1 MRREEDEI
9 QVLGSQKSFNER
21 RVKKSYAIII
31 FIIIAVILTLAF
43 LYFCFLQKNNHDNS
57 NIEQTQEN
65 ITELQTLKTENT
77 NSSIN
82 ISNDSINDVPL
93 LILALHNLKPELQI
107 GLPDTT
113 DQSTVLALPA
123 ADIRKD
129 NQEIVGDFILQGN
142 EISRGKRKVGY
153 CSIIEGKLEIGISTD
168 NNIKDICLDKQ
179 GSLFRQYIL
188 VFEGKIQKNILKG
201 KSYRRA
207 LIVQNNQTYIIIS
220 KKRESLYDF
229 SEAISDLGF
238 QDAIYLV
245 GGDSFGFYRN
255 NNGEMNLIGKPENE
269 QYPKRNYIVFKK

>member
-21 RVKKSYAIII
+21 RVKKSYAIIV

-93 LILALHNLKPELQI
+93 LILALNNLKPELQI

-188 VFEGKIQKNILKG
+188 VFEGNIQKNILKG

-255 NNGEMNLIGKPENE
+255 NNGELNLIGKPENE

>member
-21 RVKKSYAIII
+21 RVKKSYAIIV

-93 LILALHNLKPELQI
+93 LILSLHNLKPELQI

-123 ADIRKD
+123 ADVRKD

-168 NNIKDICLDKQ
+168 NNIKDICMDKQ

-188 VFEGKIQKNILKG
+188 VFEGNIQKNILKG

-255 NNGEMNLIGKPENE
+255 NNGELNLIGKPENE

>member
-21 RVKKSYAIII
+21 RVKKSYAIIV

-93 LILALHNLKPELQI
+93 LILALHNLKPKLQI

-123 ADIRKD
+123 ADVRKD

-188 VFEGKIQKNILKG
+188 VFEGNIQKNILKG